1 MMSLLPHSD
10 HDLIE
15 IADLCEAQYADDSA
29 DDNRPC
35 GRKIKTT
42 YRDHDVVAFFDATLT
57 DQIAAYSEA
66 KNWWSECSES
76 AFRNVM
82 PSGE

>member
-1 MMSLLPHSD
+1 MMSLEPLSD

-15 IADLCEAQYADDSA
+15 IADLAESQWLDDSA
-29 DDNRPC
+29 DDNQPC
-35 GRKIKTT
+35 GVKVKTT

-66 KNWWSECSES
+66 KNWWAECGES